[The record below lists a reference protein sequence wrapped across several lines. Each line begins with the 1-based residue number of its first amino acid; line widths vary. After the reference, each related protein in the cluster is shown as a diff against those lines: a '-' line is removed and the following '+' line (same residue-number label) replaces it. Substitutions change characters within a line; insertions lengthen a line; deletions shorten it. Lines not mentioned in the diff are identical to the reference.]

1 MGRCIKACAS
11 LLLGLSCLAAQ
22 AQAQVWGFVDER
34 GVPHFAAER
43 LDHRYQLFYAGDG
56 AVVEPSGSAA
66 GAVTAPPGLL
76 ASFEVSTAYKAVRHH
91 LREAARVNGIEYEL
105 LKAVVA
111 VESGFDPHAVSPKGA
126 VGLMQLMPGTAQ
138 RFGVRASAGGSLEQK
153 LSDPR
158 TNLHAGAR
166 YLAWLMK
173 KFNGQ
178 VDLVLA
184 AYNAGEGAVLRH
196 GRQVPPYRETLNYV
210 RNVNELRQRLQPP
223 RVIRQPQARLTDLT
237 PSTASL

>member
-1 MGRCIKACAS
+1 MGRCIRTCAS
-11 LLLGLSCLAAQ
+11 LLLGLSCLA

-34 GVPHFAAER
+34 GVPHFASER
-43 LDHRYQLFYAGDG
+43 LDDRYQLFYAGDG
-56 AVVEPSGSAA
+56 AVGEPSGAAA

-91 LREAARVNGIEYEL
+91 LREAARANGIEYEL

-111 VESGFDPHAVSPKGA
+111 VESGFDPHAVSPRGA
-126 VGLMQLMPGTAQ
+126 MGLMQIMPGTAQ

-173 KFNGQ
+173 KFDGQ

-223 RVIRQPQARLTDLT
+223 RVIRQPQARLTDLA